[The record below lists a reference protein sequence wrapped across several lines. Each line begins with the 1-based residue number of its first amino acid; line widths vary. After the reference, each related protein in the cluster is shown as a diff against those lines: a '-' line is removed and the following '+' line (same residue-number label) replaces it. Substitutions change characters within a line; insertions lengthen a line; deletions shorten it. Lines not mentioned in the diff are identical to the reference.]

1 MDKGQKQQKAKILR
15 QTNVIE
21 QLKDIGGGATK
32 ALKTDLFEKTGEEF
46 LSQLFGAREK
56 KYSGDITPG
65 ETLEF
70 SEVFSG
76 KHEENKKLKGQLALE
91 RQLGQEEKSRIE
103 KKSNELKLQL
113 HAIMQEVLALAQTTQ
128 NIGQEVEIAS
138 IQAPVNPGIYHVIF
152 FEKLLEF
159 IKSFRR
165 KMEDASVWLQASN
178 EKALKKNYWGLY
190 KKHGSKFL
198 LSPDHYLQRSA
209 G

>member
-15 QTNVIE
+15 QANVIE
-21 QLKDIGGGATK
+21 QLKDIGGGTTK

-46 LSQLFGAREK
+46 LSQLFGPREK
-56 KYSGDITPG
+56 KYSGDIIPG

-70 SEVFSG
+70 NEIFSG
-76 KHEENKKLKGQLALE
+76 KHEENKKLKAQIALE

-159 IKSFRR
+159 IKSFR
-165 KMEDASVWLQASN
+165 KKIEDASVWLQASN
-178 EKALKKNYWGLY
+178 QKALKKNYWGLY

>member
-1 MDKGQKQQKAKILR
+1 MDKGQKYQKAKILR

-32 ALKTDLFEKTGEEF
+32 ALKTDLFEKGGEEF
-46 LSQLFGAREK
+46 LSQLFASREK

-76 KHEENKKLKGQLALE
+76 KHEENKKLKGQIALE

-165 KMEDASVWLQASN
+165 KIEDASVWLQASN

>member
-1 MDKGQKQQKAKILR
+1 MDKAQKLKNSKTLR
-15 QTNVIE
+15 QANVLE
-21 QLKDIGGGATK
+21 SLKDISGGTVK
-32 ALKTDLFEKTGEEF
+32 SLKSDLFEKTGGEF
-46 LSQLFGAREK
+46 FSQLFGPREK
-56 KYSGDITPG
+56 KYSGDIIPG

-70 SEVFSG
+70 SDVFSG
-76 KHEENKKLKGQLALE
+76 KQEENKKLKGQIALE
-91 RQLGQEEKSRIE
+91 RQLVQEEKSRID

-138 IQAPVNPGIYHVIF
+138 IQAPVNPGVYHVIF

-165 KMEDASVWLQASN
+165 KIEDAGVWLHASN